1 MFTIYQEIL
10 NNDVSCFADQ
20 GVGVLEERC
29 DQNDQ
34 GNFEYGM
41 VLDDGV
47 FAKGFRPEEIGF
59 AENTTE

>member
-1 MFTIYQEIL
+1 
-10 NNDVSCFADQ
+10 
-20 GVGVLEERC
+20 LEERC